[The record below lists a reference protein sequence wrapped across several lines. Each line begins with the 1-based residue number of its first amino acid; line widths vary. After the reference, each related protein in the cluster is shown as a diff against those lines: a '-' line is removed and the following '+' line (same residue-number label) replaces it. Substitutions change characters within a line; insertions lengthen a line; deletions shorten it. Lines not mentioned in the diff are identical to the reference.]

1 MTERHRRQPRKAPR
15 LPGDPTPKQR
25 VARIL
30 RVDHAGEY
38 GAKRIYE
45 GQLAVLG
52 ETSAGPVIQEMADGE
67 RRHLAAFTDDLARR
81 EVRPTALLPLWHV
94 AGYAMGAATA
104 LLGPAGAMACTEAVE
119 EVIEGHYARQERALG
134 DTEPELREKIRE
146 FRTDELEHR
155 DTARA
160 EGAAS
165 APGYRVLRRSI
176 RASTRL
182 AIWLSERV

>member
-1 MTERHRRQPRKAPR
+1 MTERRRTRRKQAPR
-15 LPGDPTPKQR
+15 LPGDPTPEQR
-25 VARIL
+25 VSRIL

-52 ETSAGPVIQEMADGE
+52 ETSAGPVIREMAEGE
-67 RRHLAAFTDDLARR
+67 ERHLASFAEDLADR
-81 EVRPTALLPLWHV
+81 EVRPTVLLPLWHV
-94 AGYAMGAATA
+94 AGYALGAATA
-104 LLGPAGAMACTEAVE
+104 LLGREGAMACTEAVE
-119 EVIEGHYARQERALG
+119 EVIDGHYARQERALG
-134 DTEPELREKIRE
+134 ESEPELREKIRE
-146 FRTDELEHR
+146 FRADELGHR

-160 EGAAS
+160 EGAAA
-165 APGYRVLRRSI
+165 APGYRVLRRSV